1 MSSEPSSRSSSQQ
14 SSGARYLTLTLA
26 SRRVSCR
33 VRLLDEEAP
42 ATCQAV
48 WEELPLAGDAYHAKF
63 ARNEVYALV
72 PRITAAPRRENP
84 TVTPIPGDVC
94 LFDFEPWEIGNP
106 AYGYEPGTTAHA
118 ARGATDLAL
127 FYDRNN
133 LLLNG
138 DVGWVPGNVFGT
150 VVDGRDSLDVM
161 AAACNDLWRNG
172 FAGERLL
179 FARD

>member
-1 MSSEPSSRSSSQQ
+1 MPRH
-14 SSGARYLTLTLA
+14 LILTLA
-26 SRRVSCR
+26 TRQVSCR
-33 VRLLDEEAP
+33 VRLLDDLAP
-42 ATCQAV
+42 VTCAAV
-48 WEELPLAGDAYHAKF
+48 WEALPLAGDAYHAKF
-63 ARNEVYALV
+63 ARNEVYALL
-72 PRITAAPRRENP
+72 PRIMAAPRRENP

-106 AYGYEPGTTAHA
+106 AYGYAPGTTAHEEQ
-118 ARGATDLAL
+118 GATDLAL

-150 VVDGRDSLDVM
+150 VVAWPDGADGSPDGSPGGTGLEAM

-172 FAGERLL
+172 FAGERLV
-179 FARD
+179 FERE